1 MQQWQRPDRDV
12 GGIGVKAYPRK
23 TLKSKMLQI
32 TLSIMLLTV
41 VATIISLA
49 WSNRQ
54 AEQERLQ
61 ETTQL
66 IHESIASRAMT
77 LARGHALALRGLVAD
92 NAYSDVRQ
100 LIRGTVR
107 DDTDMLYGLLVGSD
121 DLPWAYSSPLT
132 ADDVDD
138 DITVDLP
145 KELALT
151 PAALRK
157 NGEHVRT
164 EKKVFG
170 QEVYEV
176 STPVVDER
184 GELLGRVIYGFSVER
199 TRQAMAEARGRSR
212 RAQRAAILTTVLAGL
227 STLLIGVFW
236 VIRSSARI
244 THPLGELTAAAN
256 QIASGQRG
264 VRVTASSG
272 DEVEVLA
279 AAFNQMQDSNEE
291 AMSKLEEAKEKALT
305 AERLKSEFLAN
316 MSHEIRTPMN
326 GVLGMTRL
334 IRSEQLSPKL
344 QRYVDGIDASA
355 NALVTVI
362 NDILDF
368 SRLESGQYTLLNEPF
383 DLRAVVQE
391 VAELLAIHAHQ
402 KNLEVM
408 YRFAPEIPALVVGDS
423 DRLRQ
428 VVTNLVGNAVK
439 FTESGEV
446 FINTE
451 VENRRG
457 TELVLRISVTDT
469 GIGIDPEEL
478 PRLWEEFS
486 QVDGSAVRRHGGT
499 GLGLAIS
506 KRLVDIMGG
515 KIEVESELGQGS
527 TFSFTAKLA
536 VDPRA
541 EQRALHAQST
551 DERVLFVHPSQRWLE
566 IAEEL
571 AASWGMA
578 ARTVSSG
585 QAALDALRE
594 QPKDRTFDVVVAN
607 ATLGDM
613 DLSELLVR
621 IREELDLQ
629 TPIIGLSK
637 PGAETVSSEI
647 RSELRVQLD
656 TPARSA
662 ELFDAITGDLV
673 GTSSERRNLPPEPL
687 PLHSFDPI
695 LVVDDNKIN
704 RMVVLEDLQR
714 LGYRTEAAENGEQAV
729 ELFKQGRYSCILM
742 DCQMPLLDGYD
753 ATRAIRKH
761 EREHDLKPTPIIAL
775 TAHAFEGERERVVEA
790 GMDDFLSKP
799 FHPSSLRKLLRQYGA
814 EQGAESSSP
823 PQPRP
828 TATALAPT
836 AVLDPAIDRSA
847 LLLSL
852 FLEQMP
858 EQLEQLQ
865 QAVSSGSVK
874 RIRNCAHKIKG
885 SCLTLAAPQM
895 AATADEIQKRAE
907 AEQLHVL
914 PALVLQLNEQH
925 RLVRELV
932 EVELAALPAQARSG
946 HLLG

>member
-1 MQQWQRPDRDV
+1 M
-12 GGIGVKAYPRK
+12 KAYPRK

-54 AEQERLQ
+54 AEQERLR

-92 NAYSDVRQ
+92 NAYGDVRQ

-121 DLPWAYSSPLT
+121 DRPWAYSSPLT
-132 ADDVDD
+132 TDDVDD
-138 DITVDLP
+138 EITVDLP

-176 STPVVDER
+176 STPVIDER

-236 VIRSSARI
+236 VIRSSAHI
-244 THPLGELTAAAN
+244 TRPLGELTAAAN

-408 YRFAPEIPALVVGDS
+408 YRFAAEIPALVVGDS

-428 VVTNLVGNAVK
+428 IVTNLVGNAVK

-457 TELVLRISVTDT
+457 TELTLRISVTDT

-515 KIEVESELGQGS
+515 KIEVESELGHGS

-566 IAEEL
+566 LAEEL

-594 QPKDRTFDVVVAN
+594 QPKDRAFDVVVAN

-621 IREELDLQ
+621 IREELDLR

-637 PGAETVSSEI
+637 PGAETVSSEV

-662 ELFDAITGDLV
+662 ELFGAITGDLV

-799 FHPSSLRKLLRQYGA
+799 FHPSSLRKLLRQYGT
-814 EQGAESSSP
+814 EQAAESSSP

-858 EQLEQLQ
+858 EQLEQLR
-865 QAVSSGSVK
+865 QALSSGSVK

-907 AEQLHVL
+907 AEQLHVI

-932 EVELAALPAQARSG
+932 EVELAALPAQDRSG
-946 HLLG
+946 RLLG